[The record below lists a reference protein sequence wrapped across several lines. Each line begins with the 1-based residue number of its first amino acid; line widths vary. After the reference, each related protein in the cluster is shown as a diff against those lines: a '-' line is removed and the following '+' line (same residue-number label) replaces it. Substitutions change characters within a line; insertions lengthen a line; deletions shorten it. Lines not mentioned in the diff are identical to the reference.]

1 MFHLGPRFRGQQ
13 QQEQSETQ
21 IKQKPKPKFKPV
33 TAAVKVNTAPSVSP
47 VSSVSQFPKST
58 EKNKGKTKPKSR

>member
-1 MFHLGPRFRGQQ
+1 MVSSNKNRAKLNL
-13 QQEQSETQ
+13 